1 MLQHQLLT
9 DDDEL
14 AERFRSYAPNQEA
27 DTQFMADV
35 AAFEMFNGSVEQPL
49 PAFTQKAAIGEEKLA
64 LFRDIVKEMPP
75 GYDGILPLA
84 LELELRKSFNLVGI
98 TYSELWYK
106 LVRKVAPLSYI
117 QLRADNPYGQDI
129 SAITQTTDKRETC
142 VLFILGRSNE
152 PLLTFEFC
160 HQL

>member
-9 DDDEL
+9 DDVEL

-64 LFRDIVKEMPP
+64 LFRDIVKEMSESVQFLC
-75 GYDGILPLA
+75 ITHNKTTM
-84 LELELRKSFNLVGI
+84 ELSEQLSGVTMRESGVSRLV
-98 TYSELWYK
+98 S
-106 LVRKVAPLSYI
+106 VDVAE
-117 QLRADNPYGQDI
+117 AATMAGVG
-129 SAITQTTDKRETC
+129 A
-142 VLFILGRSNE
+142 
-152 PLLTFEFC
+152 
-160 HQL
+160 

>member
-9 DDDEL
+9 DDVEL

-64 LFRDIVKEMPP
+64 LFRDIVKEMSP

-84 LELELRKSFNLVGI
+84 LELELRKSFNLRALPTANCGTNLYARSLHFRTFNYAPTI
-98 TYSELWYK
+98 LMAKT
-106 LVRKVAPLSYI
+106 LVPSPK
-117 QLRADNPYGQDI
+117 QLTNVKPVCFLYWVEAMNH
-129 SAITQTTDKRETC
+129 C
-142 VLFILGRSNE
+142 
-152 PLLTFEFC
+152 
-160 HQL
+160 